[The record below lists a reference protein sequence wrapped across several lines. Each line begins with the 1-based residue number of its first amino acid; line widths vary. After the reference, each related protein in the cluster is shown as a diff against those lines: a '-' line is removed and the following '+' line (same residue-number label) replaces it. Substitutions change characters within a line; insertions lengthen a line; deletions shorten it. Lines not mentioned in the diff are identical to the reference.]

1 MKTEFC
7 GYHHWAHAEQNI
19 SISSLAPYN
28 KTECLTTYT
37 EETSHTTNNLT
48 KKNTQPQQ
56 SCHTHWKKRKEQQPH
71 LCSAISDD
79 DYSSNHSAVTQGT
92 STTNEQNLT
101 DQPHNHPRMLGHENS
116 PCEWVTSHHSED
128 MGYVV
133 SSMGVFGDAC
143 TNNNELKSCSETQS
157 NTTEPHP
164 TSCKLQRDGSTC
176 SSYELLTN
184 LCSINLAPH
193 NTPTVV
199 PNDDTHTIPFTLTAG
214 ASVKRGIFV
223 PFL

>member
-1 MKTEFC
+1 MSDNLHGRNKP
-7 GYHHWAHAEQNI
+7 YH
-19 SISSLAPYN
+19 
-28 KTECLTTYT
+28 
-37 EETSHTTNNLT
+37 
-48 KKNTQPQQ
+48 
-56 SCHTHWKKRKEQQPH
+56 QQPH
-71 LCSAISDD
+71 QKK
-79 DYSSNHSAVTQGT
+79 Y
-92 STTNEQNLT
+92 STTTIMSHPLEKTQRTATPLVFSNFGRRLFFQSFCCHSRNVHHERTNLT

-116 PCEWVTSHHSED
+116 PCEWVTSHLSED

-164 TSCKLQRDGSTC
+164 TSCKLQRDVSTC
-176 SSYELLTN
+176 SSYELHTN
-184 LCSINLAPH
+184 LCSINLASH
-193 NTPTVV
+193 NTPTDV